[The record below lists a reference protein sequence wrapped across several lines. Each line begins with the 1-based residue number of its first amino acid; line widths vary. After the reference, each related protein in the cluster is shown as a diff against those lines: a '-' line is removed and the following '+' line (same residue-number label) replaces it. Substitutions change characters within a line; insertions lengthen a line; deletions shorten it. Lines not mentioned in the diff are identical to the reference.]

1 MPVSNWQI
9 RIHRHIHATGGVG
22 HCRLV
27 TTRWLREH
35 PVCCERHRSR
45 RRRSHK
51 LVHDSLGGQRLRQ
64 IICASLRA
72 GIGLR
77 VGCRKVRQIEPQRRN
92 QSRHSTIRHIG
103 NTLKICVAG
112 YASFAAHQQGV
123 SRIVCSISRCIS
135 ALLGSKE
142 QTSGRGVVR
151 AINSTDRSVATTI
164 RSNIQIVENGPITK
178 QPACW
183 ALQTVISC
191 IRIRH
196 FIRTHQL
203 SHFRRRARRHTVLV
217 LNRFEQISS
226 RLDVSHI
233 QVLNIAF
240 TRVQSLRISTQ
251 LLVQSAGAEIYA
263 ISTQLL
269 RQHASRVRR
278 QNAGNACEAR
288 LNRSGPH
295 VTRRHQDSKVQNII
309 RVGGATET
317 HFHGLT
323 VSLIRIDQANQR
335 HIAINGAEI
344 RGEQN
349 VTHATRLDTSH
360 LCSRNT
366 TNSIILNDD
375 GVRGGNKTQTT
386 SESCGGTQGQEAF
399 LHSYDSIKRKDC
411 NTQETILVM
420 RYESYH
426 RSWD

>member
-1 MPVSNWQI
+1 M
-9 RIHRHIHATGGVG
+9 
-22 HCRLV
+22 
-27 TTRWLREH
+27 
-35 PVCCERHRSR
+35 
-45 RRRSHK
+45 
-51 LVHDSLGGQRLRQ
+51 
-64 IICASLRA
+64 CASLRA

-92 QSRHSTIRHIG
+92 QSRHSSIRRIG
-103 NTLKICVAG
+103 NTLKLCVAG

-123 SRIVCSISRCIS
+123 SRIGCSSSRCIS
-135 ALLGSKE
+135 THLGSKE
-142 QTSGRGVVR
+142 QTSGRVDTR
-151 AINSTDRSVATTI
+151 AINSADRSVTTTI
-164 RSNIQIVENGPITK
+164 RSDIQVVENGPITK
-178 QPACW
+178 QSACW
-183 ALQTVISC
+183 ALQPMISR

-196 FIRTHQL
+196 DIRIHQL
-203 SHFRRRARRHTVLV
+203 RQFRRRARRHTVLM

-226 RLDVSHI
+226 WLDVGHV
-233 QVLNIAF
+233 QVFNIAF
-240 TRVQSLRISTQ
+240 ARMQSLRISAQ
-251 LLVQSAGAEIYA
+251 LLVQATGTEIHA
-263 ISTQLL
+263 ISAQLT
-269 RQHASRVRR
+269 RQHTSRVRR

-295 VTRRHQDSKVQNII
+295 VTRRHQDSKVQNIV

-323 VSLIRIDQANQR
+323 VSRIRINQANQR

-349 VTHATRLDTSH
+349 VTHATRLNTTH
-360 LCSRNT
+360 HCSRNT
-366 TNSIILNDD
+366 SNSIILNDD

-420 RYESYH
+420 HYESYH